1 MTGYVDSE
9 AKHSIV
15 KNKMSDI
22 DEATKRTYV
31 DEIRYMYQHI
41 DRKIS
46 DVWDEIGLE
55 CPHSTNNINLEEEE
69 NTALEIEWLYMDYCR
84 EDLRENSSDYL
95 ERVFSDADVVFD
107 LFSKYNDDDGG
118 EIIGLKI
125 MTDDLLA
132 IQSHHAAFV
141 ASKKDL
147 TNHQRELIL
156 SLMYSCVLEARKII
170 EATFPT
176 LKTIFKI

>member
-1 MTGYVDSE
+1 MTGYIDSE

-31 DEIRYMYQHI
+31 DEIRYMYKHI

-46 DVWDEIGLE
+46 DIWDEIGLE
-55 CPHSTNNINLEEEE
+55 CPHCTNNINLEEEE

-132 IQSHHAAFV
+132 IQIHHAAFV